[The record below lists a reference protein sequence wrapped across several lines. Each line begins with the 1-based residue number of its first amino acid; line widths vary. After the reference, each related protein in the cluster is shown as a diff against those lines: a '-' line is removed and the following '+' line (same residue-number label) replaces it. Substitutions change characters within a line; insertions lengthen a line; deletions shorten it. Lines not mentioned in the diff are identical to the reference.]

1 MRLNLNNFFA
11 PFGKKKISG
20 SRGFGKNGNG
30 TNLHNNGNANQF
42 LSNFHSNFSVRNH
55 WTVGTKLPIGSTEFT
70 KGTSDYIKG
79 NRVNH
84 VY

>member
-55 WTVGTKLPIGSTEFT
+55 
-70 KGTSDYIKG
+70 
-79 NRVNH
+79 
-84 VY
+84 